1 MRSFANWRV
10 GSERQILSAKSRSAP
25 PTLTESEF
33 PEARFQPVQ
42 LRRDWLPFAA
52 FVFLLIVAVV
62 VRTWLGRRIIG
73 PWYVVDEFVYAD
85 TAEDLADRGLFSDL
99 PSFAYPGLYPHLI
112 APAWAIFD
120 SAGTPYAATKA
131 FNALLMT
138 LGAVPLYLWA
148 RRFLTSSYAL
158 LGVGLTLLLPPMV
171 YTGMLVTENAF
182 FPVFLLTLYVT
193 ALMLERPTIVR
204 QAAVLLLIA
213 FTSLVRLQGIVLLA
227 IVPTA
232 IALNLLFHWR
242 GHGRSGLSRELRRYV
257 PLAVAFVVFGG
268 GYVAAKIAQGEPLG
282 TGLGS
287 YSGVVETDYSVR
299 EVVHW
304 IAMHAAELALLVAII
319 PASAFVVMFGL
330 ALRRGG
336 ATTVAERSFIAVSA
350 AAVFWLVVQVGVFA
364 SRFAGR
370 IEERNMFHVAPL
382 LFLGFALWLQAGLP
396 RPPRLTPLAAV
407 LPLALLLTVPLESLL
422 NLSLLSDTFTLIPY
436 YKYSLDPRFGLDVV
450 RLPLAAGALGAGVV
464 FAAMSRRYARVAA
477 PLLIAGSLV
486 VTSVWVVRGVSDYA
500 RNFRASPGAGNDV
513 SWIDRLAGTD
523 ARVAMV
529 YAGGDSDANRTQSLL
544 VNTDFWNRSLSFIYK
559 LAPLP
564 LCCLDQADARLGPGG
579 EVLSDGVRY
588 DYAVAARNVQLA
600 GSRIGETAEYA
611 LYRITQPLRIAGRDD
626 GIYADGWTGAS
637 ATHTQ
642 FWMPGN
648 RPGRV
653 KVHLSRTNWDGPD
666 VSGKVRLTVQRGGR
680 RFAQDTTVLH
690 RLEEKVVEL
699 PVPKP
704 PFRVDLRVSPT
715 FSPAQFGRGDGRQLG
730 AQVRFEFEPDAA

>member
-1 MRSFANWRV
+1 M
-10 GSERQILSAKSRSAP
+10 SAKSRSTS

-42 LRRDWLPFAA
+42 LRRDWLPVAA
-52 FVFLLIVAVV
+52 FVLLLLVAVV

-73 PWYVVDEFVYAD
+73 PWYVVDEFVYAE
-85 TAEDLADRGLFSDL
+85 TAEGLAENGLFSDL

-112 APAWAIFD
+112 APFWAIFG

-158 LGVGLTLLLPPMV
+158 LGVALTLLLPPMV

-182 FPVFLLTLYVT
+182 FPVFLLALYVT
-193 ALMLERPTIVR
+193 ALMLERPTLVR

-232 IALNLLFHWR
+232 IALTLLFHWR
-242 GHGRSGLSRELRRYV
+242 AHERARVSRELHRYV
-257 PLAVAFVVFGG
+257 PLGVAYVVLGG
-268 GYVAAKIAQGEPLG
+268 GYVVAKTAQGESLE

-299 EVVHW
+299 EVIHW

-319 PASAFVVMFGL
+319 PASAFVVMLGL
-330 ALRRGG
+330 ALRRGA
-336 ATTVAERSFIAVSA
+336 ATTVAERAFLATSTA
-350 AAVFWLVVQVGVFA
+350 AIFWLVVQVGIFA

-407 LPLALLLTVPLESLL
+407 LPLALFLTVPLESLL

-450 RLPLAAGALGAGVV
+450 RLPLAAGALVAGVV
-464 FAAMSRRYARVAA
+464 FAALPRRFVRAAA

-513 SWIDRLAGTD
+513 SWIDRLVGAD
-523 ARVAMV
+523 SRVAMV
-529 YAGGDSDANRTQSLL
+529 YAGGDADQTRTQSLL
-544 VNTDFWNRSLSFIYK
+544 VNTDFWNRSLRFVYK
-559 LAPLP
+559 LASLP
-564 LCCLDQADARLGPGG
+564 LCCLDQGDARLGPGG
-579 EVLSDGVRY
+579 EMLPGSAHY
-588 DYAVAARNVQLA
+588 DYAVAPRNVQLA
-600 GSRIGETAEYA
+600 GTRIGETAEYV
-611 LYRITQPLRIAGRDD
+611 LYRVTQPLRLAGREE
-626 GIYADGWTGAS
+626 GVYADGWMGAS
-637 ATHTQ
+637 AAHTQ
-642 FWMPGN
+642 FWSPGN
-648 RPGRV
+648 RPGRI
-653 KVHLSRTNWDGPD
+653 KVFLSRTAWDGPD
-666 VSGKVRLTVQRGGR
+666 VPGNVRVAVRRDGKRFGQRT
-680 RFAQDTTVLH
+680 AVLH
-690 RLEEKVVEL
+690 RLEQKVVEL
-699 PVPKP
+699 PAPKP
-704 PFRVDLRVSPT
+704 PFRVDVQVSPT
-715 FSPAQFGRGDGRQLG
+715 FSPAQFGRGDARQLG
-730 AQVRFEFEPDAA
+730 AQVRFEFEPEAA